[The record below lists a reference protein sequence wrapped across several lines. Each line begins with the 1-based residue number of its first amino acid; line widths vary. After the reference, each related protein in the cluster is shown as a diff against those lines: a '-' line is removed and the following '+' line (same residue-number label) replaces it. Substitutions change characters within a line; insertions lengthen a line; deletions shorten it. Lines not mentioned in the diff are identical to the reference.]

1 MDGDGLIH
9 AGAQVVQRAGDGKE
23 GVDVGEQQAAVH
35 FFGKGIGLFA
45 ELLQIG
51 NAGQA
56 VAADGL
62 QADHEALVVHAGNR
76 LGDLEAVVHGAAGD
90 AEAVAAG
97 KARHGVQ
104 FLRLFQG
111 NVAKVV
117 EAAVEPGQLLFGQ
130 ILQIE
135 QQLAFGRLLGLRGRS
150 SRHGLEVESGGF
162 GGRLGLQYRLGRRAV
177 GCRRGVA
184 SASAAGACCWPSRTE
199 WVWLSISASLSAWPN
214 WARMESRY
222 FFS

>member
-1 MDGDGLIH
+1 MD
-9 AGAQVVQRAGDGKE
+9 
-23 GVDVGEQQAAVH
+23 VDVGEQQAAVH
-35 FFGKGIGLFA
+35 FFGKGVGLFA
-45 ELLQIG
+45 ELFQIG

-97 KARHGVQ
+97 EARHGVQ

-117 EAAVEPGQLLFGQ
+117 EAAVKPGQLLFGQ

-135 QQLAFGRLLGLRGRS
+135 QQLAFGGRLGLRGCGG
-150 SRHGLEVESGGF
+150 RHGLEVERGGF
-162 GGRLGLQYRLGRRAV
+162 GGGLGLQYRLGRRAV
-177 GCRRGVA
+177 GFGRRFGNRDF
-184 SASAAGACCWPSRTE
+184 AGRFA
-199 WVWLSISASLSAWPN
+199 
-214 WARMESRY
+214 
-222 FFS
+222 

>member
-9 AGAQVVQRAGDGKE
+9 AGAQIVQRAGDGEE

-35 FFGKGIGLFA
+35 FLGKGVGLFA
-45 ELLQIG
+45 ELFQIS

-62 QADHEALVVHAGNR
+62 QADHKALVVHAGNR

-97 KARHGVQ
+97 EARHGVQ

-111 NVAKVV
+111 NVAEVV

-130 ILQIE
+130 ILQIK
-135 QQLAFGRLLGLRGRS
+135 QQLALGRLLGLRRRG
-150 SRHGLEVESGGF
+150 SRHGLKVECRSF
-162 GGRLGLQYRLGRRAV
+162 GGGLGLQYRLGRGAV
-177 GCRRGVA
+177 GCGRCFGNRGF
-184 SASAAGACCWPSRTE
+184 AGGLA
-199 WVWLSISASLSAWPN
+199 
-214 WARMESRY
+214 
-222 FFS
+222 

>member
-9 AGAQVVQRAGDGKE
+9 AGAQIVQRAGDGEE

-35 FFGKGIGLFA
+35 FFGKGVGLFA
-45 ELLQIG
+45 ELFQIG
-51 NAGQA
+51 NTGQA

-62 QADHEALVVHAGNR
+62 QADHETLVVHAGNR

-97 KARHGVQ
+97 EAWHGVQ

-111 NVAKVV
+111 DVTEVV

-130 ILQIE
+130 ILQIK
-135 QQLAFGRLLGLRGRS
+135 QQLALGGRLGLRRGG
-150 SRHGLEVESGGF
+150 SRNGLEVESGGIS
-162 GGRLGLQYRLGRRAV
+162 GGFGLQYWFGRGAV
-177 GCRRGVA
+177 GGGRCFGNGGF
-184 SASAAGACCWPSRTE
+184 AGGLA
-199 WVWLSISASLSAWPN
+199 
-214 WARMESRY
+214 
-222 FFS
+222 